1 MLRFLLLFLW
11 LFAIFAPTAL
21 TLFVGEEQLV
31 VNTISEE
38 EQQESGKKDQTE
50 EKIINDTNP
59 DYSFL
64 AQLFKEDLDNSN
76 SIDFMDYMEEIL
88 LPPPEQVRAS

>member
-11 LFAIFAPTAL
+11 LFTIFAPTAL
-21 TLFVGEEQLV
+21 TLFGGDEQLV

-38 EQQESGKKDQTE
+38 EQQEQGKKDKTE
-50 EKIINDTNP
+50 EKIINDSYS

-64 AQLFKEDLDNSN
+64 AQLFREALDNSN
-76 SIDFMDYMEEIL
+76 TLDFMDYMEEIL